1 MIAARK
7 KDHGSRIP
15 LSVKKEIALES
26 IKREHTI
33 VDIARR
39 YDCSRNTVYEQQEI
53 ALTAANNAFE
63 KEEGVLFYLPVT
75 KDFIHATVVDLWVGC
90 KVSTRDIV
98 CHLKNT
104 MDYHLSVGSV
114 TNILD
119 AASDKAPSINDS
131 YNLSAIKDSAADELY
146 HHNKP
151 LLASVDIPSRFCA
164 LLTHAD
170 DRDHETWGI
179 HLLDLK
185 DRGYDPEVA
194 ILDGAK
200 GLVKGHEVALPETK
214 LRHDH
219 FHCIMDMKNCARFLK
234 NKEASAATAAMKLYQ
249 RSINAKNEEKK
260 KEYSEEFAVAL
271 SSCSDAE
278 EIHGAFKTLSSWL
291 QYDVLQLAGH
301 PPAERALLFDFI
313 VSEMTVLA
321 ERHPHRIDDMVTT
334 LKTQRN
340 ALLDVANEL
349 NDKFTKIATKHSL
362 SIEAIWAICYIARYA
377 FDGVKY
383 CEKSSEL
390 EALIGVKYDAVEDE
404 VLRVLEET
412 HRCSSMIENFNS
424 RLRPYLDKRKFIS
437 QKRLALIQFYLNH
450 KPFMRSKHER
460 LKNKSPAEALTGKP
474 HKSYLE
480 MLGFRLSQRSISL
493 VL

>member
-1 MIAARK
+1 MITAHK
-7 KDHGSRIP
+7 KNHGSRIP
-15 LSVKKEIALES
+15 LPVKKEIALEA
-26 IKREHTI
+26 IKREYTI

-63 KEEGVLFYLPVT
+63 KEEDVLFFLPVT
-75 KDFIHATVVDLWVGC
+75 KDFIHATVVDLSIGC

-98 CHLKNT
+98 CHLENT
-104 MDYHLSVGSV
+104 LGYHLAVGSV

-119 AASDKAPSINDS
+119 AASDKASCINNS
-131 YNLSAIKDSAADELY
+131 YDLSLIKDSAADELY

-151 LLASVDIPSRFCA
+151 LLASVDIPSRFCP
-164 LLTHAD
+164 LLVHAD

-179 HLLDLK
+179 HLLDLQDK
-185 DRGYDPEVA
+185 GFAPDVA

-200 GLVKGHEVALPETK
+200 GLVKGHEVALPKTK
-214 LRHDH
+214 LRHDN
-219 FHCIMDMKNCARFLK
+219 FHCIMDVKNCARFLK

-260 KEYSEEFAVAL
+260 KKYSEEFAVAL
-271 SSCSDAE
+271 SGCTDAE
-278 EIHGAFKTLSSWL
+278 KIHEAFKTLSSWL

-301 PPAERALLFDFI
+301 PPTERALLFDFI
-313 VSEMTVLA
+313 VSEMTTLA
-321 ERHPHRIDDMVTT
+321 ERHPHRIDDIVTT

-349 NDKFTKIATKHSL
+349 NDKFTKIATRHSL
-362 SIEAIWAICYIARYA
+362 SIDVIWAICYIARYA
-377 FDGVKY
+377 LDGFKY
-383 CEKSSEL
+383 FEKSSEL
-390 EALIGVKYDAVEDE
+390 EALIGTKYDEVEDE
-404 VLRVLEET
+404 VLRILEET
-412 HRCSSMIENFNS
+412 HRCSSMVENFNS

-460 LKNKSPAEALTGKP
+460 LKNKSPAEALTGKA
-474 HKSYLE
+474 HKPYLE
-480 MLGFRLSQRSISL
+480 MLGFRFSQRSISL